1 MPLSEKETTLL
12 KDLKGQEKL
21 CIEKY
26 TKAADSA
33 IDPQL
38 KDLFNQLA
46 NVEKN
51 HLSTIEQMEKGTVLT
66 QNSSGAMTMQSF
78 TPTYSMGDTP
88 EKTADCFL
96 SDAGTAGWSYS
107 SDLAVQG

>member
-1 MPLSEKETTLL
+1 M
-12 KDLKGQEKL
+12 
-21 CIEKY
+21 
-26 TKAADSA
+26 
-33 IDPQL
+33 
-38 KDLFNQLA
+38 FNQLA

-66 QNSSGAMTMQSF
+66 QNSSSAMTIQSF

-96 SDAGTAGWSYS
+96 C
-107 SDLAVQG
+107 SDLLTIEKHASHLYDTCIFEFKDDNMRNTLNAIQKQEQTHGKMIYDYMQTNSMYS